1 MRTRTG
7 LLLGIL
13 ASAVAVAAV
22 TGIVWLLK
30 PHVPVLSLGAL
41 YVLAVL
47 PIAILWGTVLAA
59 IVSVASMLVFNWF
72 FLPPYHSFHLH
83 ESQNWLALGVYL
95 AIAFAVS
102 ALAARARTRRDDAE
116 QRRVEAH
123 ALAEA
128 ALDLLRG
135 RSLDD
140 ELERLAALT
149 AEVLGLEHVR
159 LVLGKQPSEA
169 GERALPVEASMRCVA
184 TLFVD
189 EEATVDDA
197 VRRRFLPSLA
207 ALLAVDVERNRLQ
220 GEALE
225 AEALRRS
232 DAIKT
237 ALLRAVSHDLRS
249 PLTAILASADALAS
263 SGLVL
268 EPDDRLGLA
277 QTIRLEATR
286 LDRVVEQLLDLSR
299 LEAGAVEPH
308 RELWHVDELVGQA
321 IAGLGDEAGRVR
333 LEIGSETPPVEVDA
347 AQIERVLA
355 NLIDNALHYSPAGSQ
370 VLVRAEPA
378 ATELRLH
385 VIDSGAG
392 LPDEQREAL
401 FQPFRRGTAGARLRA
416 RPRHRARVRR
426 GERRPALGAGRSRRR
441 APRPLASARRTPR
454 SGAGMSVARVLVV
467 DDEPQILRALRTS
480 LHGAGYEVET
490 ADTAEGAL
498 AALAANPPDAVVLD
512 LVLPDGSGTAVCREL
527 RTWSSAPVIVLS
539 VVGDEA
545 EKVAALDAGADD
557 YVTKPF
563 GVEELLARL
572 RAALRRADAPAEP
585 VVEVGEL
592 RIDLEKRSVS
602 VGGVPAQLTP
612 HEFALLRVLA
622 RNPGKLLTHTM
633 LLREV
638 WGRGYGDE
646 SHYLHVYVSQL
657 RRKLEPD
664 PARPRFI
671 LTEPGAGYRLA
682 APS

>member
-1 MRTRTG
+1 MG
-7 LLLGIL
+7 VL
-13 ASAVAVAAV
+13 ASAGLVVLVSAVVA
-22 TGIVWLLK
+22 LLK

-47 PIAILWGTVLAA
+47 PVAIFWGTALAA

-72 FLPPYHSFHLH
+72 FLPPYHSFNLQ
-83 ESQNWLALGVYL
+83 EGQNWLALAVYL
-95 AIAFAVS
+95 AIAFAVG
-102 ALAARARTRRDDAE
+102 ALAARARARRDDAE
-116 QRRVEAH
+116 QRRAEAH

-135 RSLDD
+135 RTLDE
-140 ELERLAALT
+140 ELGRLAALT
-149 AEVLGLEHVR
+149 AGVLGVEGARLE
-159 LVLGKQPSEA
+159 L
-169 GERALPVEASMRCVA
+169 GERPPGEGEQALPVEVGLRCVA
-184 TLFVD
+184 TLFLD
-189 EEATVDDA
+189 EEATVDEA

-207 ALLAVDVERNRLQ
+207 ALLAVVAERSGLEA
-220 GEALE
+220 EALE

-232 DAIKT
+232 DALKT

-263 SGLVL
+263 PGLSL
-268 EPDDRLGLA
+268 DDGERLALA
-277 QTIRLEATR
+277 EAIRSEAAR
-286 LDRVVEQLLDLSR
+286 LDRVVGQLLDLSR

-321 IAGLGDEAGRVR
+321 LAGLGDDAARVR
-333 LEIGSETPPVEVDA
+333 LEVRPETPPVEVDA

-355 NLIDNALHYSPAGSQ
+355 NLIDNALHYSPSGSS
-370 VLVRAEPA
+370 VLVRAESG

-385 VIDSGAG
+385 VVDRGPG
-392 LPDEQREAL
+392 LPAEERDAL
-401 FQPFRRGTAGARLRA
+401 FQPFRRGSAGQVGSGLGLSIARGFAEANGGRLWAQDDPAGGHLVLSLPLAGA
-416 RPRHRARVRR
+416 P
-426 GERRPALGAGRSRRR
+426 GR
-441 APRPLASARRTPR
+441 
-454 SGAGMSVARVLVV
+454 GAGMSGPRVLVV

-480 LHGAGYEVET
+480 LHGAGYDVET
-490 ADTAEGAL
+490 AETAEQAL
-498 AALAANPPDAVVLD
+498 TSLAANPPDAVVLD
-512 LVLPDGSGTAVCREL
+512 LVLPDGSGTDVTREL

-563 GVEELLARL
+563 SIDELLARL

-585 VVEVGEL
+585 VVEVGDL
-592 RIDLEKRSVS
+592 RIDLEKRAVS
-602 VGGVPAQLTP
+602 VGGEPVQLTP

-622 RNPGKLLTHTM
+622 RNPGKLLTHAA

-657 RRKLEPD
+657 RRKLEAD
-664 PARPRFI
+664 PARPRYI

-682 APS
+682 ERA